1 MHYNVGLVILSVV
14 IAVVT
19 GTVALLAALRL
30 DTLWSAILACLIMG
44 VAVSG
49 MHYTGIAALHVY
61 AATGSAGMAGS
72 GSSASSFLLPLI
84 IGISIVTMVM
94 TGALSLSPTKA
105 ELRKEAE
112 LFERIA
118 RNHGRQ
124 AAPDALEGPQR

>member
-1 MHYNVGLVILSVV
+1 
-14 IAVVT
+14 VVT

-44 VAVSG
+44 VAISG

-61 AATGSAGMAGS
+61 AATGSAGMTGS
-72 GSSASSFLLPLI
+72 GASASSFLLPLI
-84 IGISIVTMVM
+84 IGISIVTMIM
-94 TGALSLSPTKA
+94 TAALSLSPTKA

-118 RNHGRQ
+118 RDYGRH
-124 AAPDALEGPQR
+124 AAADALEEPQR